1 MKISWQQ
8 RQKHLY
14 QVNYREV
21 IMANN
26 YHGKTILG
34 ELMDNVTCAD
44 ADSTQA
50 VYVGKE
56 TGGGLWVE
64 IYVGDTDVVLGDT
77 DALEFY
83 LQTCSSSTL
92 GDHEAPITHDNAGGQ
107 PNATG
112 TFAHAESNEIAADA
126 GTYGLKFTAGSG
138 TLTFA
143 SGDLIG
149 EIAIPETMMRLA
161 GHTYVQLKM
170 IETENTGVTGTIDA
184 FVVARV

>member
-1 MKISWQQ
+1 
-8 RQKHLY
+8 
-14 QVNYREV
+14 
-21 IMANN
+21 MANN

-34 ELMDNVTCAD
+34 ELMDDLTIDSV
-44 ADSTQA
+44 DSTQA
-50 VYVGKE
+50 VFVGKQ
-56 TGGGLWVE
+56 TGGNLWVE
-64 IYVGDTDVVLGDT
+64 IYCGTTPVVIED
-77 DALEFY
+77 DEVLEFY